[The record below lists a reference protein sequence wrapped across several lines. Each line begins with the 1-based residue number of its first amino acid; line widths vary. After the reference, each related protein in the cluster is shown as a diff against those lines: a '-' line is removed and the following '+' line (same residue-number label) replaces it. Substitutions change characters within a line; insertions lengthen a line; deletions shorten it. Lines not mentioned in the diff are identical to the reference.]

1 MAARTST
8 SAFSLAGRTAWARSL
23 TAPLR
28 DYLNTE
34 TGGAV
39 ALLAA
44 TVAALVCANSPWSDS
59 YDSVWGTELSIRVGD
74 AAIAMDVRQWVNEGL
89 MTFFFL
95 VVGLEGKRELDVG
108 QLRERR
114 RLAALA
120 VMSAIAMAC
129 AVGLYLAFNAGGDGA
144 HGWAAAMSTDTA
156 FVLGVLALVAPN
168 GTRLRVRLLTMAVV
182 DDLVALVVIATVY
195 TQHVSLV
202 ALVGAGG
209 LFAALVALRY
219 APVAWRTP
227 AAIVLGA
234 ARRRLG
240 DLAQRA
246 AAVPAASV
254 DELRDRALVRTR
266 ERWDPHRRSPHRGD
280 GRLADHPRDRRRL
293 RRGQAAGH
301 GGRRG
306 AGVAVAAARD
316 RPRAE
321 LAGDRRRRRGQ
332 RPRLHRLA
340 ADLEHRLPRAGPRG
354 GQARRAR
361 RGAHRHRRRLG
372 GLPDHPGSP
381 GRGPRPPDQRHGRR
395 PGRCLRRRRSRPR
408 PRPRRRRRGG
418 DAGRVRR
425 LRVPV
430 LRTGRGRH

>member
-144 HGWAAAMSTDTA
+144 HGWGAAMSTDTA

-182 DDLVALVVIATVY
+182 DDLVALIVIATVY
-195 TQHVSLV
+195 TQHVSWVPLV
-202 ALVGAGG
+202 VAAG

-227 AAIVLGA
+227 AAIVLGVA
-234 ARRRLG
+234 VWVAVRASGSTRSSPAWPSDWSPAPIRRREPTSKRS
-240 DLAQRA
+240 RA
-246 AAVPAASV
+246 WRGRSV
-254 DELRDRALVRTR
+254 
-266 ERWDPHRRSPHRGD
+266 S
-280 GRLADHPRDRRRL
+280 
-293 RRGQAAGH
+293 
-301 GGRRG
+301 
-306 AGVAVAAARD
+306 
-316 RPRAE
+316 
-321 LAGDRRRRRGQ
+321 
-332 RPRLHRLA
+332 
-340 ADLEHRLPRAGPRG
+340 
-354 GQARRAR
+354 
-361 RGAHRHRRRLG
+361 
-372 GLPDHPGSP
+372 S
-381 GRGPRPPDQRHGRR
+381 
-395 PGRCLRRRRSRPR
+395 RRRRSRAR
-408 PRPRRRRRGG
+408 RRSASPRRSRPTSGCS
-418 DAGRVRR
+418 
-425 LRVPV
+425 
-430 LRTGRGRH
+430 TGCTRGRAS